1 MMKIVSKTR
10 NASRV
15 RNNSATRIA
24 GLISGRVIRRKRCQA
39 LAPSIFAAS

>member
-15 RNNSATRIA
+15 RNSSATRIA
-24 GLISGRVIRRKRCQA
+24 GFISGSVILQKRCQA
-39 LAPSIFAAS
+39 LAPSTLAAS